1 MVAISDV
8 LSSGVSRP
16 VEDRLGSAGAARLCR
31 GAVGGRDCRSS
42 SQPRQPSRALLRS
55 LPRRPLGSSADSRRP
70 ATRSAGLSPVAAG
83 PPAVSRTV
91 RAS

>member
-1 MVAISDV
+1 
-8 LSSGVSRP
+8 
-16 VEDRLGSAGAARLCR
+16 
-31 GAVGGRDCRSS
+31 
-42 SQPRQPSRALLRS
+42 LLRS